1 MVTRDNDI
9 RTRRL
14 SLNIGY
20 ACINMQL
27 SYPKQYGNKPKDKP
41 ITTNRSMIR
50 RTFDTKGI
58 PYASEKTLLNVKD
71 LDTIIDWN
79 IMYGYK
85 FFRITS
91 NLAPW
96 KSEYDWSD
104 MPHIKDIKWYLHS
117 IGVKALTH
125 EVRLTSHPGPF
136 NVLTSPH
143 EHVVKNCVNDLT
155 NHGDVFDMM
164 NLSRTPYN
172 KINIH
177 IGGVYGDKQSA
188 MDRFCKNFELLPDS
202 VKTRLTVENDD
213 KASMYSVR
221 DLYDG
226 VYKRIGI
233 PIVFDYHHHR
243 FNTGDLSEQEA
254 LELAIS
260 TWPEDIVPVVHYSES
275 RSKEQLDES
284 IKPQAHSD
292 YVYDYIDTYGNNV
305 DIMIEA
311 KHKELA
317 VKKYTELHYG

>member
-1 MVTRDNDI
+1 MVTRNNDI
-9 RTRRL
+9 RERRL
-14 SLNIGY
+14 SLRIGY

-58 PYASEKTLLNVKD
+58 QYASEKTLLNVKD

-117 IGVKALTH
+117 IGVKAHTH

-213 KASMYSVR
+213 KASMYSVQ

-243 FNTGDLSEQEA
+243 FNTGDLTEREA

-260 TWPEDIVPVVHYSES
+260 TWPDDIVPVVHYSES
-275 RSKEQLDES
+275 RSKEQLNES